1 METGNF
7 LGQCVSKTPGLDGGK
22 GSETSSAFNHTNP
35 LSRKLSH
42 QFEMKA
48 MITYQ
53 MCIEPTQTKLER
65 DPDVEQDDGGGQCSM
80 WQ

>member
-1 METGNF
+1 MH
-7 LGQCVSKTPGLDGGK
+7 VSRTPGLDGGK
-22 GSETSSAFNHTNP
+22 SSETSSAFNYVNP

-48 MITYQ
+48 KITDP
-53 MCIEPTQTKLER
+53 MCIEPTQTELEI
-65 DPDVEQDDGGGQCSM
+65 DLAVEQDDGGGQCSM

>member
-1 METGNF
+1 MH
-7 LGQCVSKTPGLDGGK
+7 LSKTPGLDGGK

-48 MITYQ
+48 KITDQ

>member
-1 METGNF
+1 M
-7 LGQCVSKTPGLDGGK
+7 SKTPGLDGGK
-22 GSETSSAFNHTNP
+22 GSETSSAFNYVNP

-48 MITYQ
+48 KITDQ
-53 MCIEPTQTKLER
+53 MCGEPTQTELEI
-65 DPDVEQDDGGGQCSM
+65 DLDVEQDDGGGQCSM

>member
-1 METGNF
+1 M
-7 LGQCVSKTPGLDGGK
+7 SRTPGLDGGK

-42 QFEMKA
+42 QFKMKA
-48 MITYQ
+48 KITDQ
-53 MCIEPTQTKLER
+53 MCIEPTEIKLER

>member
-1 METGNF
+1 MVAKAVK
-7 LGQCVSKTPGLDGGK
+7 LH
-22 GSETSSAFNHTNP
+22 SSAFNHTNP

-48 MITYQ
+48 KITDQ
-53 MCIEPTQTKLER
+53 MCIEPTQIKLER